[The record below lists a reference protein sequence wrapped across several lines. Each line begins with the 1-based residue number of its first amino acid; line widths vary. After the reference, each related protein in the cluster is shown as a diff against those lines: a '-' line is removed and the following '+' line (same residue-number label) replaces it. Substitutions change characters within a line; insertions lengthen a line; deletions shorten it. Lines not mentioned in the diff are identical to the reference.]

1 MRNNTSQK
9 LLAVR
14 VWFCSKLICSIIFV
28 AKKANECKLS
38 IQSLATSPLEASWSM
53 PESTVIPQHD
63 LMALQGDDSALL
75 AETSVRKD
83 LSAASSPPE
92 SLGSPCS
99 SPRAARDSTWLQ
111 IEVCRDYRR
120 DTCPR
125 GDDCRFAH
133 PEAKV
138 MGKDSKVTCCYDFL
152 KVRAALDSCCDYFYA
167 GLFAGPM

>member
-1 MRNNTSQK
+1 
-9 LLAVR
+9 
-14 VWFCSKLICSIIFV
+14 
-28 AKKANECKLS
+28 
-38 IQSLATSPLEASWSM
+38 M

-152 KVRAALDSCCDYFYA
+152 KVRGALDSCCDYFLCWFVRRVGVNVNIASTIILLHISKRSWSMQA
-167 GLFAGPM
+167 GSLGQ